1 MSPEEQ
7 RATVDRLIAEHKDL
21 VKKRLLVVERE
32 KQVADALKRLADAID
47 RKPDFD
53 AVSQDSILHEYLDL
67 SRIAVCFCLPSARAA
82 SAVRRSISSGFR
94 IIICALSVDQ

>member
-7 RATVDRLIAEHKDL
+7 RATIERLKAEHKDL
-21 VKKRLLVVERE
+21 VQKRLLVVERT

-67 SRIAVCFCLPSARAA
+67 SRIAGLVLEEQHLTEQIVDRAKRREALGFSAH
-82 SAVRRSISSGFR
+82 S
-94 IIICALSVDQ
+94 

>member
-67 SRIAVCFCLPSARAA
+67 SRIAVLVLEEQHLTEQIEDRAKRLSAL
-82 SAVRRSISSGFR
+82 GF
-94 IIICALSVDQ
+94 STHF